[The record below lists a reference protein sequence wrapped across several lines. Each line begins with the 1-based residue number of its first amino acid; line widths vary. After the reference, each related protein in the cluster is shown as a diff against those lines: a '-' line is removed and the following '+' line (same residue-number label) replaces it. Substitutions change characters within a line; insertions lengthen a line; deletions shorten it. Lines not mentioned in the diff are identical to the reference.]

1 MKFKIKIVG
10 DGGELLPIRTPCE
23 ICIKGFG
30 VFSGY
35 LYNESE
41 NFPVDN
47 NGWLHTGYK
56 FSLSLSLSC

>member
-1 MKFKIKIVG
+1 MKFQIKIVG
-10 DGGELLPIRTPCE
+10 NGGELLPIRTPGE

-41 NFPVDN
+41 TCPVDN
-47 NGWLHTGYK
+47 NGWLHTG
-56 FSLSLSLSC
+56 